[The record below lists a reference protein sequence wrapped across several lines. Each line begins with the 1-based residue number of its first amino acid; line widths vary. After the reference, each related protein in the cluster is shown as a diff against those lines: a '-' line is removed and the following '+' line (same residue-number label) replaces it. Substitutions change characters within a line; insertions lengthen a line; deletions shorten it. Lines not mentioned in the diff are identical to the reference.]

1 MAIGLRC
8 KDGVVLA
15 VEKVQTSKLLV
26 KGANK
31 RIVSVDNHIG
41 LVSVGFLISLI
52 WEDGETTDQNVVLV
66 VES

>member
-1 MAIGLRC
+1 VAIGLRC

-31 RIVSVDNHIG
+31 RIVSVDNHVG
-41 LVSVGFLISLI
+41 LVSVD
-52 WEDGETTDQNVVLV
+52 ENDGSMRPLFARKMEV
-66 VES
+66 